1 MREGILGF
9 DRIADGSKEAQ
20 MLMQMRPR
28 RWWKMR
34 EGKKGAIPVRG
45 VQQREGVA
53 GGWGG
58 GACWWEGAG
67 GRWMEGADK
76 QQEIIRM
83 ETFA

>member
-20 MLMQMRPR
+20 MLMQMWPR

-53 GGWGG
+53 GGMGG
-58 GACWWEGAG
+58 GCMLVG
-67 GRWMEGADK
+67 GGWRPMDGGC
-76 QQEIIRM
+76 
-83 ETFA
+83 